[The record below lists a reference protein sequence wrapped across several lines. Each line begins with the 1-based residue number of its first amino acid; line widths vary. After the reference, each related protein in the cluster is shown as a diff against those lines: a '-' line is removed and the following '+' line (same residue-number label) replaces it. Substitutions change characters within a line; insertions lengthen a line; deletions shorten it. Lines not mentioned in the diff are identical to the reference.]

1 MRSSPPART
10 LLDTRDSG
18 LALRLIDAGLVR
30 YETNQELAALRR
42 RALDQLRERYQQLNP
57 FKFILYSRW
66 AGAELPPSRAD
77 RRRSGAWFVQLGRK
91 EATQE
96 CPRLHLVTLRFLTL
110 RRGAPFGYSQRVAS
124 LERIWR

>member
-1 MRSSPPART
+1 METFTPAEWAAALDRLGGGSAEAFIAAGRA

-66 AGAELPPSRAD
+66 AGAELPLPSR
-77 RRRSGAWFVQLGRK
+77 L
-91 EATQE
+91 
-96 CPRLHLVTLRFLTL
+96 
-110 RRGAPFGYSQRVAS
+110 
-124 LERIWR
+124 